1 MHTLAGN
8 VFCLQYK
15 HLQYMYVH
23 PSHNV
28 FCGIRLWN
36 HWRTMRHSGSEPFF
50 KADKDKIS
58 TRRDRQ
64 SSVFFFF
71 SWLTDR
77 HHTKRQQQSPPL
89 ISVNLSLSL
98 ALSRCL
104 SPLDTLH

>member
-1 MHTLAGN
+1 
-8 VFCLQYK
+8 
-15 HLQYMYVH
+15 MYVH
-23 PSHNV
+23 PCLKV

-36 HWRTMRHSGSEPFF
+36 HWRTMRRSGTDPFFF

-98 ALSRCL
+98 ALSLHL